1 MITPADIQ
9 KKALRQYKAFLSA
22 ILTRTHFFPLHI
34 KGNKGRPNLP
44 MDELF
49 PALKRLLD
57 GAKSK
62 KGYGYTVT
70 LKTVQTRHAGEIS
83 MPDTI
88 YFENVEDYVKF
99 IDKEKEFLAFRK
111 VAMQS
116 QKKLPSLL
124 PWMQENPLK
133 VLKHL
138 AVWETILTV
147 GQYFL
152 ANPRPLQYARA
163 LPLAISPTFIENH
176 RSILSAIL
184 DALLPSD
191 TIHQTETLFE
201 RRFGLLYE
209 EPLIRMRAL
218 DNQVFKWEIKDIS
231 LPLSRWK
238 EQSPSVQTIFICSDL
253 MNCLR
258 FPSHPKSL
266 IIHATATTISVL
278 KELNWLQNKTCYFW
292 GDITIKGFQELASIR
307 QFLPKIQAFLMDKA
321 TFEKHQTAAGNTTKD
336 TAFHLPTLSGE
347 EREFLLHL
355 TNLEQQNQLEQKH
368 ILQTFIKQELRQL

>member
-22 ILTRTHFFPLHI
+22 VLTRTHFFPLSI
-34 KGNKGRPNLP
+34 KGNKGKANLP

-83 MPDTI
+83 MPDEI

-99 IDKEKEFLAFRK
+99 IDKEAEFLAFRK

-116 QKKLPSLL
+116 QKKLPTLL
-124 PWMQENPLK
+124 LWMQENPLK

-138 AVWETILTV
+138 AVWETLLKI
-147 GQYFL
+147 GQYFIKH
-152 ANPRPLQYARA
+152 PRPLQYARA
-163 LPLAISPTFIENH
+163 LPLDIAPTFIENH

-184 DALLPSD
+184 DAILPSSA
-191 TIHQTETLFE
+191 IEESETLFE

-209 EPLIRMRAL
+209 EPLLRMRAL
-218 DNQVFKWEIKDIS
+218 DNQVFDWDIKDIS
-231 LPLSRWK
+231 LPLSTWK
-238 EQSPSVQTIFICSDL
+238 EQSPAAQTIFICTDL

-266 IIHATATTISVL
+266 IIYGTPMAIAVL
-278 KELNWLQNKTCYFW
+278 QELTWLQDKTCYFW
-292 GDITIKGFQELASIR
+292 GDVSNKGFQQLATIR
-307 QFLPKIQAFLMDKA
+307 SFLPQSKSFLMDRK
-321 TFEKHQTAAGNTTKD
+321 TFEKHQAEAITVTKD
-336 TAFHLPTLSGE
+336 STAHLPVLLKE
-347 EREFLLHL
+347 EREFLMYL
-355 TNLEQQNQLEQKH
+355 NSLEEPNQLEQKH
-368 ILQTFIKQELRQL
+368 ISQTYLKQEL